1 MPVLIYNEV
10 LNSGWCKNI
19 PVLIHSDQLMRVEK
33 GLIAMEALVL
43 TCGFTTEM
51 PRLKDL
57 MNWLE
62 NDVNDTD
69 DDTEYVNQLLGH
81 CKSLLKSIRQ
91 YNLDL

>member
-1 MPVLIYNEV
+1 MIYSEI

-19 PVLIHSDQLMRVEK
+19 PVLIHSDQLVRVEK
-33 GLIAMEALVL
+33 GLIAMEPLVQ

-57 MNWLE
+57 LKWLE
-62 NDVNDTD
+62 SDTD
-69 DDTEYVNQLLGH
+69 DDMEYVNQLLEH
-81 CKSLLKSIRQ
+81 CNTLLRSIRQ